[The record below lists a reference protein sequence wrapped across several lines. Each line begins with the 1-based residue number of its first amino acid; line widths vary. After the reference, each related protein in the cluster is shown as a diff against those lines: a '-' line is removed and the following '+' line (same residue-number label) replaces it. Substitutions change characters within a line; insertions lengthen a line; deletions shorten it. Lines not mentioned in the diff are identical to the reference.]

1 MLTYVTCQ
9 ANVCCVHQLSEGYV
23 CCATCREVIS
33 KNLATQHRL
42 FVFNCRVLQSISWYL
57 FATVSVNG
65 YSERS
70 NPTCAPLCIPHSSH
84 QQSLKN
90 YLHLSLHAWEVP
102 RYLHWFGYC
111 KSYTGNRIIELQSA
125 FIFPHSERTEW
136 EISSL
141 LLAPIQSSA
150 LRKAATIRSINAS
163 RALTAARSWS
173 RTRVAKQ
180 YGNTNNKRITA
191 TCKRLHAELY
201 LTTKAY
207 VSDFISF
214 GFKVAEIKF

>member
-1 MLTYVTCQ
+1 MVIRR
-9 ANVCCVHQLSEGYV
+9 G
-23 CCATCREVIS
+23 ATPPALPPAFPTAAIS
-33 KNLATQHRL
+33 K
-42 FVFNCRVLQSISWYL
+42 
-57 FATVSVNG
+57 
-65 YSERS
+65 
-70 NPTCAPLCIPHSSH
+70 
-84 QQSLKN
+84 QSLKN
-90 YLHLSLHAWEVP
+90 YLYLSLHAWEAP

-111 KSYTGNRIIELQSA
+111 KSYTGNLITELQSA

-150 LRKAATIRSINAS
+150 LCEAATIRSINAS

-173 RTRVAKQ
+173 RTGVAKQ

-214 GFKVAEIKF
+214 GFKFAEIKF